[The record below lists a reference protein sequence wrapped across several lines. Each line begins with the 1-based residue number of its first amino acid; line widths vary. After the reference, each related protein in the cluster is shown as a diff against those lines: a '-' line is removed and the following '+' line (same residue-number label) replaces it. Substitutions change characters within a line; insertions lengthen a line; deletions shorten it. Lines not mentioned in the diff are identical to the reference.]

1 MFKIAYTNKD
11 KIQNS
16 ISQGIIPE
24 ESLIITN
31 NTENDAELSYYDEN
45 GNLKTIV
52 KKTTFAS
59 ASEARLWVAK
69 YDYSGSNI
77 SIYDADNDEWNNYI
91 VGGDGTINK
100 IAKSDEIAEE
110 AVKGLENIWIDGG
123 PAPEL

>member
-31 NTENDAELSYYDEN
+31 NSENDAELSYYDEN
-45 GNLKTIV
+45 GNLKSIV

-59 ASEARLWVAK
+59 ESEARLWIAK
-69 YDYSGSNI
+69 YGYTGENI
-77 SIYDADNDEWNNYI
+77 SVYDADSDEWNNYI
-91 VGGDGTINK
+91 IGGDGSMNK
-100 IAKSDEIAEE
+100 IAKSDEVADE
-110 AVKGLENIWIDGG
+110 AMKGLENIWIDGG
-123 PAPEL
+123 SAPVV